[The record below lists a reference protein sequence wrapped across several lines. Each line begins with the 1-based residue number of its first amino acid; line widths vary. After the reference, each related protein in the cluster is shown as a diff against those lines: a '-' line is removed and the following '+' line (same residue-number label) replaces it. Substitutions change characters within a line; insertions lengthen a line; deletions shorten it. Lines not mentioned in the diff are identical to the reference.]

1 MRGLL
6 EKVPFVKVTTYK
18 LRRRT
23 ITCARKIVKEE
34 EFFESDDVLLE
45 KLDML
50 EHRPMYSL
58 CEQQVR
64 KHGKMPP
71 LMRQVVLQV
80 PLTVAQLLFV
90 KKKDTDI

>member
-1 MRGLL
+1 MR
-6 EKVPFVKVTTYK
+6 E
-18 LRRRT
+18 
-23 ITCARKIVKEE
+23 KIVKEE

-45 KLDML
+45 KLDMA

-64 KHGKMPP
+64 RAWEDAAANATGPDVAGAADSGT
-71 LMRQVVLQV
+71 VVV
-80 PLTVAQLLFV
+80 RKK